1 MKLCILMR
9 LKLMINKSTTVK
21 NKYNNK
27 KTTIDDIVFDSKDEA
42 LYYQALKDMKAK
54 GLIKDFELQPEF
66 ILQEG
71 FEKDEKK
78 YRAIKYTADF
88 RVLTNNDYS
97 YIVDVKGMLTTEF
110 KIKMKLFNY
119 KYPDIELRLISRSI
133 KYGDEYGFIDYYELQ
148 KIRKQNKK

>member
-1 MKLCILMR
+1 
-9 LKLMINKSTTVK
+9 MINKSTTVK

-27 KTTIDDIVFDSKDEA
+27 KVAIDGIVFDSKNEA
-42 LYYQALKDMKAK
+42 LYYEALKDMKAK

-119 KYPDIELRLISRSI
+119 KYPDIELKLISRSI
-133 KYGDEYGFIDYYELQ
+133 KFGDEYGFIDYYELQ
-148 KIRKQNKK
+148 KLRKKNRGVKK

>member
-1 MKLCILMR
+1 M
-9 LKLMINKSTTVK
+9 T
-21 NKYNNK
+21 KYNNK
-27 KTTIDDIVFDSKDEA
+27 KTVIDDIVFDSKNEA
-42 LYYQALKDMKAK
+42 LYYQALKDMKAN

-119 KYPDIELRLISRSI
+119 KYPDIELKLISRSI
-133 KYGDEYGFIDYYELQ
+133 KFGDEYGFIDYYELQ
-148 KIRKQNKK
+148 KIRKQNRGN

>member
-1 MKLCILMR
+1 
-9 LKLMINKSTTVK
+9 MINKSTTVK

-119 KYPDIELRLISRSI
+119 KYPDIELKLISRSI
-133 KYGDEYGFIDYYELQ
+133 KFGDEYGFIDYYELQ
-148 KIRKQNKK
+148 KIRKQNRGN

>member
-1 MKLCILMR
+1 M
-9 LKLMINKSTTVK
+9 S
-21 NKYNNK
+21 KYNNK
-27 KTTIDDIVFDSKDEA
+27 KTVIDGITFDSRDES
-42 LYYQALKDMKAK
+42 LYYEALKDMKAK

-88 RVLTNNDYS
+88 RVLTNNDSS

>member
-1 MKLCILMR
+1 MKLCMLTR
-9 LKLMINKSTTVK
+9 LKLMT
-21 NKYNNK
+21 KYNNK
-27 KTTIDDIVFDSKDEA
+27 KTVIDDIVFDSKNEA
-42 LYYQALKDMKAK
+42 LYYQALKDMKAN

-88 RVLTNNDYS
+88 RVLTNNDSS

-119 KYPDIELRLISRSI
+119 KYPNIELRLISRSV
-133 KYGDEYGFIDYYELQ
+133 KYGNEYGFIDYYELQ
-148 KIRKQNKK
+148 DIRKQNRGVKK

>member
-1 MKLCILMR
+1 
-9 LKLMINKSTTVK
+9 MINKSTTVK

-27 KTTIDDIVFDSKDEA
+27 KTVIDDIVFDSKDEA
-42 LYYQALKDMKAK
+42 LYYEALKDMKAK

-119 KYPDIELRLISRSI
+119 KYPNIELRLISRSV
-133 KYGDEYGFIDYYELQ
+133 KYGNEYGFIDYYELQ

>member
-1 MKLCILMR
+1 
-9 LKLMINKSTTVK
+9 MINKSTTVK

-119 KYPDIELRLISRSI
+119 KYRDIELKLISRSV
-133 KYGDEYGFIDYYELQ
+133 KYGNEYGFIDYYELQ

>member
-1 MKLCILMR
+1 
-9 LKLMINKSTTVK
+9 MINKSTTVK

-88 RVLTNNDYS
+88 RVLTNNDSS

-119 KYPDIELRLISRSI
+119 KYPDIELRLISRSV
-133 KYGDEYGFIDYYELQ
+133 KYGNEYGFIDYYELQ